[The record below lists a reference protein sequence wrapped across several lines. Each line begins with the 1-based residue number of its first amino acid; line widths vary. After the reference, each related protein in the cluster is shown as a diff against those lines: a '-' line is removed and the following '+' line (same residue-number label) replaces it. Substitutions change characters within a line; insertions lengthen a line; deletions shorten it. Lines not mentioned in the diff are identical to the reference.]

1 MSSLLIGKSCLG
13 QTSLS
18 AWAQASDL
26 NILVASWDDTGLMEF
41 GVQFWKMEN
50 FTGFDLLGGT
60 GCGEID
66 FWEAILD

>member
-1 MSSLLIGKSCLG
+1 M
-13 QTSLS
+13 
-18 AWAQASDL
+18 
-26 NILVASWDDTGLMEF
+26 NFLVASWDDTGLMGF

-66 FWEAILD
+66 FWEAILKLSRRGNGFKMEH